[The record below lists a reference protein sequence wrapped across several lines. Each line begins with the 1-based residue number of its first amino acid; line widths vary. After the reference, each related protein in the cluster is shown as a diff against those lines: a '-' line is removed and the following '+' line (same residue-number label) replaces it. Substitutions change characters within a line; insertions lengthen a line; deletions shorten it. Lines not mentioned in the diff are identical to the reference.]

1 MINKPNSFHLLQK
14 YPTAFQFSQWRDR
27 NRPICY
33 VAKRIG
39 KYTYIVID
47 WTICDWRLSPDG
59 LRDLQYRLNWE
70 LYKLWNTSNFNL
82 KSNQT
87 TITENY
93 TTLRLTDNLAQ
104 SLIDFL
110 NTQCSN
116 EHYWIEEPQTHEAYQ
131 QLLQEYDD
139 KHLSGLIHK
148 GSSNNKVYVMS
159 DSYKLHK
166 QQLNK
171 KYDKSINVITHE
183 AIPLVAT
190 GTNSTITISVKGDTV
205 REH

>member
-1 MINKPNSFHLLQK
+1 MIIQPNSFQLLQQ
-14 YPTAFQFSQWRDR
+14 YPTHIQFNRCRKR
-27 NRPICY
+27 NTPMCY
-33 VAKRIG
+33 AAKRV
-39 KYTYIVID
+39 KQYTYIVID
-47 WTICDWRLSPDG
+47 WTTATWRLSPDG

-87 TITENY
+87 MITENY

-116 EHYWIEEPQTHEAYQ
+116 EHYWVEEPQTHEAYQ

-139 KHLSGLIHK
+139 KHLSGLGHR
-148 GSSNNKVYVMS
+148 GSNNNKVFVMS
-159 DSYKLHK
+159 ESYKLHK
-166 QQLNK
+166 QNLNK

-183 AIPLVAT
+183 SYPLIAQNT
-190 GTNSTITISVKGDTV
+190 KNTITISVKGDTV